1 MKFIFF
7 NYSFRTGEE
16 KKVFVNAIKEAKKLN
31 KLSSSIPVLG
41 KNQHYRRTNSTGP
54 ITETKDGSNDK
65 KPRLKKKPSFGKKDN
80 KNLQI
85 LQLVYRVLACKGL
98 VVNSLQNRNNLLY
111 IG

>member
-80 KNLQI
+80 KKKPAVGLQSPR
-85 LQLVYRVLACKGL
+85 LQRISGKFFGK
-98 VVNSLQNRNNLLY
+98 SE
-111 IG
+111 